1 MGSNLRTRILMH
13 IHRTTHYEQR
23 GEESKIANAQRLG
36 LREAAAA
43 EERAQDLG
51 TYVQSVTHSA

>member
-1 MGSNLRTRILMH
+1 MH